1 MPQNSRN
8 RQSKPSTASKK
19 VSYSPLTPSLAFQ
32 LAAPHTWVAAIMPVL
47 FSIEYSAITYSGKV
61 SILLDLILLGW
72 IENPLILFFAGMV
85 VTCSL
90 EYFVSWLLETLFH
103 KRWWD
108 YTGWPGNINGRVCL
122 IGGIAFGT
130 FTVALIKLIAPV
142 TIDMIDSV
150 SLPALHI
157 MTCVIAFVMIADTV
171 KTVKCMDSSKLWY
184 VEKQAEF
191 MDELRNGRCVG
202 LVKKIK
208 DTFRR

>member
-1 MPQNSRN
+1 MG
-8 RQSKPSTASKK
+8 A
-19 VSYSPLTPSLAFQ
+19 
-32 LAAPHTWVAAIMPVL
+32 M
-47 FSIEYSAITYSGKV
+47 
-61 SILLDLILLGW
+61 LDLILLGW

-142 TIDMIDSV
+142 T
-150 SLPALHI
+150 LPSI
-157 MTCVIAFVMIADTV
+157 SGIANTQSFLFMFPTV
-171 KTVKCMDSSKLWY
+171 KSCFDFTIQNS
-184 VEKQAEF
+184 F
-191 MDELRNGRCVG
+191 
-202 LVKKIK
+202 
-208 DTFRR
+208 

>member
-1 MPQNSRN
+1 M
-8 RQSKPSTASKK
+8 A
-19 VSYSPLTPSLAFQ
+19 
-32 LAAPHTWVAAIMPVL
+32 
-47 FSIEYSAITYSGKV
+47 
-61 SILLDLILLGW
+61 
-72 IENPLILFFAGMV
+72 
-85 VTCSL
+85 
-90 EYFVSWLLETLFH
+90 
-103 KRWWD
+103 
-108 YTGWPGNINGRVCL
+108 GNINGLCL
-122 IGGIAFGT
+122 PYRRNCVRYIYR
-130 FTVALIKLIAPV
+130 ALIKLIAPV

>member
-1 MPQNSRN
+1 MSFCQYFLCFAVFSFIGWAYETVYYSIQQRKFVNSGFL
-8 RQSKPSTASKK
+8 STCFCPIYGMGA
-19 VSYSPLTPSLAFQ
+19 
-32 LAAPHTWVAAIMPVL
+32 M
-47 FSIEYSAITYSGKV
+47 
-61 SILLDLILLGW
+61 LDLILLGW

-150 SLPALHI
+150 SLPRGRRNRLISLAKKNRKFPLGNSLPYLSCVDFCRVRPGGRTLFLFVLISSESALR
-157 MTCVIAFVMIADTV
+157 
-171 KTVKCMDSSKLWY
+171 S
-184 VEKQAEF
+184 EQ
-191 MDELRNGRCVG
+191 R
-202 LVKKIK
+202 
-208 DTFRR
+208 

>member
-1 MPQNSRN
+1 MMSFCQYFLCFAIFSFIGWAYETVYYSIQQRKFVNSGFL
-8 RQSKPSTASKK
+8 STCFCPIYGMGA
-19 VSYSPLTPSLAFQ
+19 
-32 LAAPHTWVAAIMPVL
+32 M
-47 FSIEYSAITYSGKV
+47 
-61 SILLDLILLGW
+61 LDLILLGW

-122 IGGIAFGT
+122 IGGIA

>member
-1 MPQNSRN
+1 M
-8 RQSKPSTASKK
+8 
-19 VSYSPLTPSLAFQ
+19 
-32 LAAPHTWVAAIMPVL
+32 
-47 FSIEYSAITYSGKV
+47 
-61 SILLDLILLGW
+61 
-72 IENPLILFFAGMV
+72 
-85 VTCSL
+85 
-90 EYFVSWLLETLFH
+90 ETLFH

-142 TIDMIDSV
+142 TIDMIGSV

>member
-1 MPQNSRN
+1 MREWWLPARLN
-8 RQSKPSTASKK
+8 
-19 VSYSPLTPSLAFQ
+19 
-32 LAAPHTWVAAIMPVL
+32 
-47 FSIEYSAITYSGKV
+47 
-61 SILLDLILLGW
+61 ILYRGFW
-72 IENPLILFFAGMV
+72 
-85 VTCSL
+85 
-90 EYFVSWLLETLFH
+90 
-103 KRWWD
+103 KRCFIKD
-108 YTGWPGNINGRVCL
+108 GGI

-130 FTVALIKLIAPV
+130 FTVALIKLIAPA

>member
-1 MPQNSRN
+1 MMSFANISCALRIFSFIGWAYETVILQHTTKKICKQRLL
-8 RQSKPSTASKK
+8 STCFCPIYGMGA
-19 VSYSPLTPSLAFQ
+19 
-32 LAAPHTWVAAIMPVL
+32 M
-47 FSIEYSAITYSGKV
+47 
-61 SILLDLILLGW
+61 LDLILLGW

>member
-1 MPQNSRN
+1 MSFCRYFLCFAVFSFIGWAYETVYYSIQQRKFVNSGFL
-8 RQSKPSTASKK
+8 STCFCPIYGMGA
-19 VSYSPLTPSLAFQ
+19 
-32 LAAPHTWVAAIMPVL
+32 M
-47 FSIEYSAITYSGKV
+47 
-61 SILLDLILLGW
+61 LDLILLGW

-122 IGGIAFGT
+122 I
-130 FTVALIKLIAPV
+130 
-142 TIDMIDSV
+142 
-150 SLPALHI
+150 
-157 MTCVIAFVMIADTV
+157 CVIAFVMIADTV

-191 MDELRNGRCVG
+191 MNELRNGRCVG

>member
-1 MPQNSRN
+1 MG
-8 RQSKPSTASKK
+8 A
-19 VSYSPLTPSLAFQ
+19 
-32 LAAPHTWVAAIMPVL
+32 M
-47 FSIEYSAITYSGKV
+47 
-61 SILLDLILLGW
+61 LDLILLGW

-85 VTCSL
+85 ITCSL

-142 TIDMIDSV
+142 
-150 SLPALHI
+150 HI

>member
-1 MPQNSRN
+1 MLHGPWL
-8 RQSKPSTASKK
+8 PIYG
-19 VSYSPLTPSLAFQ
+19 V
-32 LAAPHTWVAAIMPVL
+32 
-47 FSIEYSAITYSGKV
+47 GG
-61 SILLDLILLGW
+61 LLILILLKKFR
-72 IENPLILFFAGMV
+72 EKPAVEFVLAVILCGV
-85 VTCSL
+85 V
-90 EYFVSWLLETLFH
+90 EYFTGLVLELTH
-103 KRWWD
+103 DGQRWWD

-191 MDELRNGRCVG
+191 MNELRNGRCVG

>member
-1 MPQNSRN
+1 MED
-8 RQSKPSTASKK
+8 KKLTA
-19 VSYSPLTPSLAFQ
+19 A
-32 LAAPHTWVAAIMPVL
+32 
-47 FSIEYSAITYSGKV
+47 
-61 SILLDLILLGW
+61 
-72 IENPLILFFAGMV
+72 
-85 VTCSL
+85 
-90 EYFVSWLLETLFH
+90 
-103 KRWWD
+103 
-108 YTGWPGNINGRVCL
+108 NGRLVADNQNVQTVGPRGPMVL
-122 IGGIAFGT
+122 QDPWFIEKLAHFDSEVIPERRMHAKGSGAFGT

-191 MDELRNGRCVG
+191 MNELRNGRCVG

>member
-1 MPQNSRN
+1 MI
-8 RQSKPSTASKK
+8 
-19 VSYSPLTPSLAFQ
+19 LTF
-32 LAAPHTWVAAIMPVL
+32 TVAVEMCIRD
-47 FSIEYSAITYSGKV
+47 SGMGAM
-61 SILLDLILLGW
+61 LDLILLGW

-171 KTVKCMDSSKLWY
+171 KTVKCMDSVSYTHLAIKLGFRD
-184 VEKQAEF
+184 QA
-191 MDELRNGRCVG
+191 
-202 LVKKIK
+202 LVALIIMLGSPTTPSSYIMAKNMGHEGVL
-208 DTFRR
+208 TSSVVVATTLM